1 MIFFGSLAMACAPTA
16 IQLATPNQ
24 LRAQVSAIYMLALN
38 IITALIGPT
47 GVGLVT
53 DYVFK
58 DEMAVGASMA
68 LVVGIC
74 MPLAVVLLWLS
85 RTPFRN
91 AVAQCE

>member
-1 MIFFGSLAMACAPTA
+1 
-16 IQLATPNQ
+16 
-24 LRAQVSAIYMLALN
+24 MLALN
-38 IITALIGPT
+38 IISALIGPT

-74 MPLAVVLLWLS
+74 MPLAALSLWLG
-85 RTPFRN
+85 RAEFCK
-91 AVAQCE
+91 AVEQRE